1 MKHEEIRHT
10 LSEFIDGAITP
21 GEKAIIEQHLM
32 TCTECANAL
41 RELRKTIEH
50 IHAVEAIESPAWMTK
65 KIMAKVR
72 EEQEAEKGLWQRVF
86 APFFMKFPVQA
97 VAVLFLSVTAFYIF
111 TTMHPAEKY
120 TEAPME
126 RFAKQEAH
134 DASRDAPKHK
144 APEITE
150 HREKKVAQGPDYKS
164 LDMKYEYEKPA
175 PPVPQ
180 DRTVSSAPAPG
191 KLADKTLKAPV
202 VDSKDIYALSPKS
215 VSPLMAEQAAPSAGA
230 VLQSTAK
237 RKAASEERNAKSSLA
252 ADREADALLDVT
264 EHFVKVDLPET
275 MKKMGLQYHIR
286 KFESGLADLGW
297 MRETNAYR
305 SKLCTSRYV
314 VDVDLSGKL
323 SKYLYCYDRSQIT
336 LLGIYEFKDGT
347 WSEIK

>member
-1 MKHEEIRHT
+1 MKHEEIRPK
-10 LSEFIDGAITP
+10 LSEFIDGTITP
-21 GEKAIIEQHLM
+21 GEKTIIEQHLK
-32 TCTECANAL
+32 TCTECADAL

-50 IHAVEAIESPAWMTK
+50 IHAIEEVKSPAWMK
-65 KIMAKVR
+65 QKIMAKVQ

-97 VAVLFLSVTAFYIF
+97 VAVLFLSVTAFYIY

-120 TEAPME
+120 IEAPME

-264 EHFVKVDLPET
+264 EHFVKVDLPEK
-275 MKKMGLQYHIR
+275 MKKKGLQYHTR
-286 KFESGLADLGW
+286 KFETNLADLGW
-297 MRETNAYR
+297 MQQSNTFRANP
-305 SKLCTSRYV
+305 CTTRYV
-314 VDVDLSGKL
+314 VDVGLSGKL
-323 SKYLYCYDRSQIT
+323 SKYLYCYDRTRIT
-336 LLGIYEFKDGT
+336 LLGVYELQHGV
-347 WSEIK
+347 WSEIN